1 MLHHQVGDDIEA
13 IESFDL
19 ILGDVHREPNVTW
32 DPGDGKYEMGRKNGN
47 WKGGQMN
54 ESSNFA
60 FFHTCGNL
68 VEAFNLSQIIDRQR
82 KQFIGM
88 ARQKRESRWDQALT
102 SISCHQV
109 TTKKPEKW

>member
-1 MLHHQVGDDIEA
+1 MTLRLYNLLLDFNGLLVAYRFVIGI
-13 IESFDL
+13 
-19 ILGDVHREPNVTW
+19 TW
-32 DPGDGKYEMGRKNGN
+32 DPGGGKYEMGRKNGN

>member
-1 MLHHQVGDDIEA
+1 MTLRLYNLLLDFNGLLVAYRFVIGI
-13 IESFDL
+13 
-19 ILGDVHREPNVTW
+19 TW

-68 VEAFNLSQIIDRQR
+68 VKAFNLSQIIDRQR

-88 ARQKRESRWDQALT
+88 ARQRGESRWGQALT